1 MPGIESKNNCLTSRS
16 LLAYFITS
24 IVIFTIRKENKHH
37 VVPSQGIYVASDY
50 SPQNKWK
57 KSKIIPTDLLTAP
70 HYALKIENR
79 FECNREREK
88 FSSS

>member
-1 MPGIESKNNCLTSRS
+1 MLCQVKEFM
-16 LLAYFITS
+16 LLPI
-24 IVIFTIRKENKHH
+24 IRHKINE
-37 VVPSQGIYVASDY
+37 
-50 SPQNKWK
+50 K